1 MEWEGDQNPVTDIV
15 KRSNTKNSEA
25 VVMARKKV
33 KQIISLRKVS
43 MILILRDLQSNWEV
57 THFPPQI

>member
-25 VVMARKKV
+25 MVMARKKV
-33 KQIISLRKVS
+33 KQG
-43 MILILRDLQSNWEV
+43 
-57 THFPPQI
+57 HFTQKGQHAPDPEGLTV